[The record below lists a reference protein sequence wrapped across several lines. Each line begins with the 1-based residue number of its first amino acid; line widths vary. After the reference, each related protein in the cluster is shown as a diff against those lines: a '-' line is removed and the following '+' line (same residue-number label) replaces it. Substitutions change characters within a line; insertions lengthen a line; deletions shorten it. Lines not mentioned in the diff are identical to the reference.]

1 LAREAV
7 ALAERSDF
15 VNHRGDALMDL
26 GIVLRQ
32 AGRAEEARDA
42 LAEALGLFELKGN
55 AVAAGRA
62 KAELAKPARV

>member
-15 VNHRGDALMDL
+15 VNHRGR
-26 GIVLRQ
+26 G
-32 AGRAEEARDA
+32 GRDA